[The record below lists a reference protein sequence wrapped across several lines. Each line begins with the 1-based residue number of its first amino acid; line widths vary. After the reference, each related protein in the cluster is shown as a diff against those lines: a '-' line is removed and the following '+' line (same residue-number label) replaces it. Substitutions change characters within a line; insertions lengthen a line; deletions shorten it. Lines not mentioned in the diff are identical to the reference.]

1 MLWLLQS
8 NFFRE
13 AGYARL
19 VETLARLSL
28 PYVVVKPVPFTQR
41 LVRADV
47 DTSHARVD
55 VDELPDVEIDATQPV
70 VSMGSYTLARIAE
83 QRGYRPGAWLRGLDY
98 RAWSTAWAPERLL
111 NPRARVARFGDAD
124 FDDEVAFVRPV
135 EDSKAFA
142 GKVFERGEWRGWKRR
157 VLETAQA
164 TDPLNVDTEVLLA
177 PPATIFTETRCWVVD
192 GRIVTVSGYR
202 RGKHVVYTPG
212 ADDEVLAFAQQ
223 CIEAWVPNDA
233 FVLDVAQTPDGCK
246 IVEVNC
252 LNAAGFYAA
261 DVLKL
266 VSAIETRFG

>member
-1 MLWLLQS
+1 MLWLLQT

-19 VETLARLSL
+19 IETLSRLSL

-47 DTSHARVD
+47 DTSRARVD
-55 VDELPDVEIDATQPV
+55 VDELPDVELDAQQPIV
-70 VSMGSYTLARIAE
+70 TMGSYTLARMAAA
-83 QRGYRPGAWLRGLDY
+83 RGYRPGAWLDGLDY
-98 RAWSTAWAPERLL
+98 TTWSKAWQPSQLL
-111 NPRARVARFGDAD
+111 NPNARVCRFGDAD

-157 VLETAQA
+157 VLDSAQPG
-164 TDPLNVDTEVLLA
+164 DPLTVDTEVLIA
-177 PPATIFTETRCWVVD
+177 QPVSIFTETRCWVVD
-192 GRIVTVSGYR
+192 RSIVTVSGYK

-212 ADDEVLAFAQQ
+212 ADDEVVAFAQQ
-223 CIEAWVPNDA
+223 CIEEWVPNNA
-233 FVLDVAQTPDGCK
+233 FVLDVAQTPAGCK
-246 IVEVNC
+246 VVEVNC